1 MSPTQT
7 LSGSATSNCRSSRL
21 GAIGRSC
28 LLSVVTFKR
37 RLPLARMPCSCMSLR
52 TRSLPTPMPLPT
64 RSFPLAPDAVQLHEL
79 APPLLAHP
87 DPPGQQFLPRARPAV
102 AAPRFGVDHLDVHQ
116 QRVVAEMVPLGRAG
130 STNEVFVVAGDA
142 GLQDPT
148 LHRDRP
154 RLAVAVNEGVLQLCA
169 FAKYAVAFPRMSR
182 SIFTRASSARSR
194 LISICSALTA
204 LLSAPVS
211 LPRRSALTQLNSVCS
226 TTPSVLAVVTMLWP
240 P

>member
-52 TRSLPTPMPLPT
+52 TRSLPTRMPLASS
-64 RSFPLAPDAVQLHEL
+64 SFHVRRQPHPL
-79 APPLLAHP
+79 PLW
-87 DPPGQQFLPRARPAV
+87 RPAV

-116 QRVVAEMVPLGRAG
+116 QRVVAEMAPLGHAG

-142 GLQDPT
+142 G
-148 LHRDRP
+148 
-154 RLAVAVNEGVLQLCA
+154 
-169 FAKYAVAFPRMSR
+169 
-182 SIFTRASSARSR
+182 
-194 LISICSALTA
+194 
-204 LLSAPVS
+204 
-211 LPRRSALTQLNSVCS
+211 
-226 TTPSVLAVVTMLWP
+226 
-240 P
+240 

>member
-28 LLSVVTFKR
+28 LLSVVTLKR

-52 TRSLPTPMPLPT
+52 TRSLPTRMPLASS
-64 RSFPLAPDAVQLHEL
+64 SFHLP
-79 APPLLAHP
+79 AHP
-87 DPPGQQFLPRARPAV
+87 YPSLPRARPAV
-102 AAPRFGVDHLDVHQ
+102 APPRFGVDHLDVHQ

-142 GLQDPT
+142 GLQDSA

-154 RLAVAVNEGVLQLCA
+154 RLAVAVNE
-169 FAKYAVAFPRMSR
+169 
-182 SIFTRASSARSR
+182 
-194 LISICSALTA
+194 
-204 LLSAPVS
+204 
-211 LPRRSALTQLNSVCS
+211 
-226 TTPSVLAVVTMLWP
+226 
-240 P
+240 